1 MFSATDWVVV
11 WCIPTLLARR
21 GKIPLV
27 AEYGDKVAAAVS
39 SAALEQPGAGM
50 LAVVGGG
57 LRCAAVEI
65 PLRYHALPTEAELV
79 RMRDDD
85 DYCAPCVPRSCT
97 HARHSRTPAT
107 HAVSQDRLAQID
119 R

>member
-1 MFSATDWVVV
+1 MPTLSLGAVAACAACNPPPPPRRRPVFSATDWVVV

-57 LRCAAVEI
+57 LR
-65 PLRYHALPTEAELV
+65 R
-79 RMRDDD
+79 
-85 DYCAPCVPRSCT
+85 
-97 HARHSRTPAT
+97 
-107 HAVSQDRLAQID
+107 QQ
-119 R
+119 